1 MRKTLFA
8 VSIAAACA
16 LAAPAF
22 AQVHLGGVGQV
33 TGNLGASA
41 HQMLPNPVPGSRS

>member
-8 VSIAAACA
+8 ASIAAACV

-22 AQVHLGGVGQV
+22 AQVHLGGVGQ
-33 TGNLGASA
+33 AA
-41 HQMLPNPVPGSRS
+41 